1 MLGVH
6 RGQVG
11 IEYAALMLLVLLA
24 LVPVSYFAYQ
34 NLGWENRVSQAQV
47 AVARIA
53 AEANIVAA
61 QGAGAKG
68 TVDVFFPD
76 GIDSNSSRT
85 FVKSKQVQLS
95 LWSGTGHND
104 VFAVTKANV
113 TGSLPSSSGRHI
125 LAVSMNQTGVV
136 KIEAAS

>member
-1 MLGVH
+1 MAGV

-11 IEYAALMLLVLLA
+11 IEYAALMVLILVA
-24 LVPVSYFAYQ
+24 LVPVAFFAYQ
-34 NLGWENRVSQAQV
+34 NLGWENRVAQARV
-47 AVARIA
+47 ATARIA
-53 AEANIVAA
+53 AEADLVAA

-85 FVKSKQVQLS
+85 FVKSKQIQLS
-95 LWSGTGHND
+95 LWSGTSHSD

-113 TGSLPSSSGRHI
+113 TGTLPSSSGRH
-125 LAVSMNQTGVV
+125 LLSVSMNSTGVV
-136 KIEAAS
+136 LVQAAT